1 MERII
6 NIGNHS
12 IDFERIRAIKH
23 NSHRDL
29 GPTNVIIIEY
39 NARIEY
45 SKNPFTDKVEKT
57 EIHDNIIMYPKS
69 KGIAQFVVLPV
80 PKVEIEEVDFEDV
93 IHRFLAKESGLL

>member
-23 NSHRDL
+23 NSYRDL
-29 GPTNVIIIEY
+29 GPTNIIIIEY

-45 SKNPFTDKVEKT
+45 SKNPFTQEIEKNEIIDKI
-57 EIHDNIIMYPKS
+57 EIEFNDFE
-69 KGIAQFVVLPV
+69 IAQLNHISITQDWNNYL
-80 PKVEIEEVDFEDV
+80 ENLIN
-93 IHRFLAKESGLL
+93 

>member
-57 EIHDNIIMYPKS
+57 EIVDKI
-69 KGIAQFVVLPV
+69 
-80 PKVEIEEVDFEDV
+80 EIEFYDFETSQINHISIQEDWNNYLENKK
-93 IHRFLAKESGLL
+93 I

>member
-23 NSHRDL
+23 NSYRDL
-29 GPTNVIIIEY
+29 GPTNIIIIEY

-45 SKNPFTDKVEKT
+45 SKNPFTQEIEKN
-57 EIHDNIIMYPKS
+57 EIIEKIEIEFNDFE
-69 KGIAQFVVLPV
+69 IAQLNHISITQDWNNYL
-80 PKVEIEEVDFEDV
+80 ENLIN
-93 IHRFLAKESGLL
+93 

>member
-45 SKNPFTDKVEKT
+45 SKNPFTDKIEKT
-57 EIHDNIIMYPKS
+57 EIVDKI
-69 KGIAQFVVLPV
+69 
-80 PKVEIEEVDFEDV
+80 EIEFYDFETAQITHISIQEDWNNYLENKK
-93 IHRFLAKESGLL
+93 I

>member
-23 NSHRDL
+23 NSYRDL
-29 GPTNVIIIEY
+29 GPTNIIIIEY

-45 SKNPFTDKVEKT
+45 SKNPFTQEIDKT
-57 EIHDNIIMYPKS
+57 EIIDKIEIEFNDFE
-69 KGIAQFVVLPV
+69 IAQLNHISITQDWNNYL
-80 PKVEIEEVDFEDV
+80 ENLIN
-93 IHRFLAKESGLL
+93 

>member
-12 IDFERIRAIKH
+12 IDFERLRAIKH

-29 GPTNVIIIEY
+29 GPTNTLIIEY

-45 SKNPFTDKVEKT
+45 SKNPFTYKVEKT
-57 EIHDNIIMYPKS
+57 EIVDKIEIEFYDFE
-69 KGIAQFVVLPV
+69 IAQSNHISIQQDWNNYLEN
-80 PKVEIEEVDFEDV
+80 KTN
-93 IHRFLAKESGLL
+93 

>member
-23 NSHRDL
+23 NSYRDL
-29 GPTNVIIIEY
+29 GPTNIIIIEY

-45 SKNPFTDKVEKT
+45 SKNPFTQEIEKT
-57 EIHDNIIMYPKS
+57 EIIDKI
-69 KGIAQFVVLPV
+69 
-80 PKVEIEEVDFEDV
+80 EIEFNDFE
-93 IHRFLAKESGLL
+93 IAKLNHISITQDWNNYLENLIN

>member
-12 IDFERIRAIKH
+12 IDFERLRAIKH

-29 GPTNVIIIEY
+29 GPTNVLIIEY

-57 EIHDNIIMYPKS
+57 EIVDKI
-69 KGIAQFVVLPV
+69 
-80 PKVEIEEVDFEDV
+80 EIEFYDFETAQSSWFRYHSCTSQSK
-93 IHRFLAKESGLL
+93 HRNDLQLQK